1 MNIHRLP
8 RPARHDRAGFSLAEL
23 MVVIVILG
31 LLATLVVPNVV
42 SYLFRATSEVVKID
56 INNLDSAITN
66 YRVNNGGKLPS
77 SLEELV
83 TPDANGNTYLNAKAV
98 PKDPWKNEYR
108 YETDGRTY
116 RIFSLGKD
124 GMEGGEGDD
133 ADIDQDMV
141 KERK

>member
-1 MNIHRLP
+1 MKNPLKSG
-8 RPARHDRAGFSLAEL
+8 ARAGFSLAEL

-42 SYLFRATSEVVKID
+42 AYLFRATSEVVKVD
-56 INNLDSAITN
+56 IKNIDSAIEN
-66 YRVNNGGKLPS
+66 YRINNGGKLPS

-83 TPDANGNTYLNAKAV
+83 TPDANGNSYLKSKTV

-108 YETDGRTY
+108 YESDGRTY
-116 RIFSLGKD
+116 RIMSFGKD

-133 ADIDQDMV
+133 ADIDNEQIL
-141 KERK
+141 ERK